1 MGILIVSGVLI
12 GFILGQF
19 FKFFILVP
27 AFAIALVLV
36 LTNPANLESGFLSW
50 CLQAAALMVSL
61 QIGYVV
67 GLFGPAFHRKPKSS
81 KEFSGGCLPEMTPRL
96 AKRSE
101 NGRRAA

>member
-19 FKFFILVP
+19 FKFFVLVP

-36 LTNPANLESGFLSW
+36 LTNPANLESGFLGW
-50 CLQAAALMVSL
+50 CLQAAALIVSL

-67 GLFGPAFHRKPKSS
+67 GLFGPAFQSNPAH
-81 KEFSGGCLPEMTPRL
+81 
-96 AKRSE
+96 A
-101 NGRRAA
+101 N

>member
-19 FKFFILVP
+19 FKFFVLVP
-27 AFAIALVLV
+27 AFAIALMLV
-36 LTNPANLESGFLSW
+36 LTNPAHLEGGFLGW
-50 CLQAAALMVSL
+50 CLQAAAVIVSL
-61 QIGYVV
+61 QIGYVI
-67 GLFGPAFHRKPKSS
+67 GLFGPAFQRKLRRS
-81 KEFSGGCLPEMTPRL
+81 KEFSGGGLPEIAPRF